1 MNVSTEGSALVGSAV
16 DRWCLAAA
24 CALCLA
30 PLAVVTFP
38 PGIDLAQHAAQVD
51 AVQRYDDPTCGFSDD
66 LVLNW
71 RSPYLLGYLVA
82 LGLALVM
89 PVVSAIKVTLALS
102 ILGVPLAF
110 AVFVRAVRLPFRW
123 SLLGVPLAYS
133 FSFYWGFLV
142 FAFAVPLVL
151 LYFAATV
158 RYAER
163 PTARRALGMAAF
175 SIVLF
180 AAHALAA
187 VFGGAVAVAI
197 VWARG
202 RRHPW
207 WSTRSAVMVSAP
219 LAAAA
224 PLAWHWLRGV
234 QSQQEGAS
242 GTVWST
248 NPGRGLELF
257 SQVVGEPPSILGVV
271 VGALVLATPWLAGAR
286 PSRRVLDWLP
296 FYGTMLWCIGAPG
309 TLFSTALVYGRMHV
323 FLPALMLLGVSHAEP
338 RGPAMARFAR
348 RVPVLLAFLW
358 PFLLSIRGAAFER
371 ESEGFRNLLAEADA
385 SQRMLSLVIDTDSTT
400 LAGPV
405 YLHFPLW
412 YATQGG
418 CLVEPSF
425 ARSFSTLA
433 RYRPGRDPRLRHEL
447 LAGSQPVTV
456 AALQRF
462 GYVMARASEDPR
474 TSVLAAEHVRL
485 LARSG
490 MWWLFEPTSRDE
502 HATEGAHG
510 G

>member
-1 MNVSTEGSALVGSAV
+1 MSAREAESGAPSRATFE
-16 DRWCLAAA
+16 RWCFATA
-24 CALCLA
+24 CVLCLV

-38 PGIDLAQHAAQVD
+38 PGIDLPQHAAQLE
-51 AVQRYDDPTCGFSDD
+51 AILRFDDPACGFADD

-82 LGLALVM
+82 LGFGQVL
-89 PVVSAIKVTLALS
+89 PVLGAIKLTLALS

-110 AVFVRAVRLPFRW
+110 AVFVRAVRMPFWW
-123 SLLGVPLAYS
+123 SLLGIPLAYS

-151 LYFAATV
+151 LYLAAVV

-163 PTARRALGMAAF
+163 PTWRRALAMAAF

-187 VFGGAVAVAI
+187 VFGSAVAVAI

-202 RRHPW
+202 GRGW
-207 WSTRSAVMVSAP
+207 WLSTLWSSP

-224 PLAWHWLRGV
+224 PLAWIWSRGV

-248 NPGRGLELF
+248 NSGRGFELF
-257 SQVVGEPPSILGVV
+257 SQVVGEPPTVLGVV
-271 VGALVLATPWLAGAR
+271 VGGLVLATPWLAGAR
-286 PSRRVLDWLP
+286 SSRRVLDWLP
-296 FYGTMLWCIGAPG
+296 FYGTVLWCVGAPG

-323 FLPALMLLGVSHAEP
+323 FLPALMLLGIARVDVP
-338 RGPAMARFAR
+338 GARFAR
-348 RVPVLLAFLW
+348 LVRLAPVVLALAW
-358 PFLLSIRGAAFER
+358 PLMLSVRWTAFEQENAGFGR
-371 ESEGFRNLLAEADA
+371 LLEQAEGGRRA
-385 SQRMLSLVIDTDSTT
+385 LSMVIDTHSTI
-400 LAGPV
+400 LEGPA

-412 YATQGG
+412 YATRGG

-433 RYRPGRDPRLRHEL
+433 RYRPGRDPGLRHEL
-447 LAGSQPVTV
+447 LAASQPVE
-456 AALQRF
+456 ASALGRF
-462 GYVMARASEDPR
+462 GYVMARSPEDPR
-474 TSVLAAEHVRL
+474 ASVLSAESVRL
-485 LARSG
+485 LAREG
-490 MWWLFEPTSRDE
+490 PWWLFEPVVARHAEDSRGD
-502 HATEGAHG
+502 
-510 G
+510 